1 MIKARFA
8 VAVVAVAGLANSS
21 TMVADWYN
29 ADDIPVTEP
38 VTVGLAGEKPA
49 DIVRFLMANGAK
61 ASWLSPDG
69 SQLAYEWSIT
79 GEPQL
84 WIVDADGG
92 ASQQITFGSGISF
105 FRWAP
110 NGRHLVVGRD
120 ADGNERNGYF
130 LISSDG
136 TTESELLPLSDA
148 FRDFGMFSLD
158 GKEFLYPEISPVN
171 SFRVIFNRYFG
182 AKFELLPD
190 RSFFS
195 TAKFLYKFH
204 DVTDRVRTPSK

>member
-1 MIKARFA
+1 MIKAMFA
-8 VAVVAVAGLANSS
+8 AAVVAVAGLANSS
-21 TMVADWYN
+21 TMVSDWYN

-61 ASWLSPDG
+61 KSWLSPDG

-110 NGRHLVVGRD
+110 NGRHLIVGRD

-136 TTESELLPLSDA
+136 TKETELLPRSDA
-148 FRDFGMFSLD
+148 FRAFGMFSSD
-158 GKEFLYPEISPVN
+158 GKEIIYS
-171 SFRVIFNRYFG
+171 
-182 AKFELLPD
+182 
-190 RSFFS
+190 S
-195 TAKFLYKFH
+195 TE
-204 DVTDRVRTPSK
+204 RNGSWE